1 MSIQRLTFAAVTLG
15 LLAAGALWA
24 QEYGPQSKEEAAKL
38 LAVVKSDADL
48 HAKFEACRKLSVIGG
63 PEVVADLAAMLGDE
77 KLSHMIRYALEPNP
91 SPAVDDAFRDA
102 LGKLKGM
109 ELVGVINSI
118 GVRRD
123 AKAVDAL
130 IKLLKDSDVAV
141 ACAAATSLGRIA
153 TDEAASALAAARSP
167 AAAQPLSLAV
177 VDGSLDIAGQW
188 ARAGKTPE
196 AVKIYEA
203 FRGGDWP
210 RHVRAAALAGLLDA
224 QLDGAADLI
233 ARTLGDNDPVLR
245 AMAISRVASLKG
257 QGVTARLAGQLPKLP
272 ADCQALLIAALAD
285 RGDKAATPA
294 LIKASSGESTDVRLA
309 AIKAL
314 GKVGDA
320 ACVGL
325 LVGAVTSA
333 QPAEQQAA
341 ADSLRIL
348 GGEGVDAAIVKAMAA
363 ASAQPRAVL
372 IEVLADRKAT
382 SVTPELLILARDKE
396 PGVQVAAIKAL
407 GRLATPADLP
417 ALIKLLIDADSDAA
431 KAEAQRTVVL
441 VSRRIPDQAAQADAV
456 LAALKSAG
464 SAKAKLTLLEAA
476 GGIGGAKALDMVK
489 ADLSDSD
496 TAVYDAAARALA
508 NWPDATAVDSILA
521 LLAKTDN
528 LNHRVLLLR
537 GAVRLLG
544 LAGRPAAK
552 TIAIYR
558 DLLGAAGSPADKKL
572 VLAGLGAMDDP
583 AALKVVETVLAEPAV
598 KGEAELAMVNIAARV
613 MGMAPDDAAA
623 AAKKVV
629 AQTANDGVKR
639 QAQTILNR
647 IKKFGDHVT
656 AWQFAGPYTM
666 EGKNAE
672 ELFDTA
678 FAPEKPDAKDVAW
691 SVLAPSGQR
700 EQPWMFDLG
709 SGDQRVGYV
718 RTWIY
723 SDKDQP
729 ARLEFGTDDGN
740 KVWLGGKLVHSG
752 NQGGAATPDKFKA
765 DVTLAKG
772 WNPLLVKVIQDTGAW
787 QFCFRV
793 TAPDGGKIAGM
804 KTRATPPTDS

>member
-1 MSIQRLTFAAVTLG
+1 MSIQRSTFALVILVF
-15 LLAAGALWA
+15 LSAGPLWA
-24 QEYGPQSKEEAAKL
+24 QEYGPPSKEEAAKQ
-38 LAVVKSDADL
+38 LAIVKSDADI
-48 HAKFEACRKLSVIGG
+48 HAKSEACRKLSVIGG

-77 KLSHMIRYALEPNP
+77 KLSHMIRYALEPIP
-91 SPAVDDAFRDA
+91 SPAVDEAFRGS

-130 IKLLKDSDVAV
+130 ARLLKGSDPAV

-153 TDEAASALAAARSP
+153 TAEAASALAAARAS
-167 AAAQPLSLAV
+167 ATAQPLRWAV
-177 VDGSLDIAGQW
+177 IDGSLDIAGQW
-188 ARAGKTPE
+188 ARAGKAAE

-203 FRGGDWP
+203 FRADNWP
-210 RHVRAAALAGLLDA
+210 KHVRVAALAGLLDA
-224 QLDGAADLI
+224 RPDEAAALV
-233 ARTLGDNDPVLR
+233 AQTLGDKDPVLR
-245 AMAISRVASLKG
+245 AIAVSRVASLKG
-257 QGVTARLAGQLPKLP
+257 QGVTARLAEQLPKLP
-272 ADCQALLIAALAD
+272 VDCQTLLINALAD

-294 LIKASSGESTDVRLA
+294 LIKASSSESADVRLA

-314 GKVGDA
+314 GKVGDV
-320 ACVGL
+320 ACVGML
-325 LVGAVTSA
+325 ASAVADGQQA
-333 QPAEQQAA
+333 QQQAA
-341 ADSLRIL
+341 ADSLRLL
-348 GGEGVDAAIVKAMAA
+348 GGDGVDAAIVKAMAA

-382 SVTPELLILARDKE
+382 AATPELLSLARDKE

-528 LNHRVLLLR
+528 PNHRVLLLR

-572 VLAGLGAMDDP
+572 VLGGLGAMDDP
-583 AALKVVETVLAEPAV
+583 AALKVVEPMLAEPDV

-613 MGMAPDDAAA
+613 MDTAGDQAAA
-623 AAKKVV
+623 AARKVI

-639 QAQTILNR
+639 QAQTILNKLNR
-647 IKKFGDHVT
+647 LKKGR
-656 AWQFAGPYTM
+656 
-666 EGKNAE
+666 K
-672 ELFDTA
+672 
-678 FAPEKPDAKDVAW
+678 
-691 SVLAPSGQR
+691 
-700 EQPWMFDLG
+700 
-709 SGDQRVGYV
+709 
-718 RTWIY
+718 
-723 SDKDQP
+723 
-729 ARLEFGTDDGN
+729 
-740 KVWLGGKLVHSG
+740 
-752 NQGGAATPDKFKA
+752 
-765 DVTLAKG
+765 
-772 WNPLLVKVIQDTGAW
+772 
-787 QFCFRV
+787 
-793 TAPDGGKIAGM
+793 
-804 KTRATPPTDS
+804 